1 MKWTWTSC
9 AESAF
14 SRLAETRSRS
24 QGRMR
29 SRRWW
34 RWAAIQ
40 DVRFCTPQQCFQ
52 KQMMEDDYGP
62 DEAIWLIMICEIRSC
77 SSTPSPQ
84 QTCKGQWGQLLLS
97 KMLWLAKK
105 RLRQGTEISSEN
117 QKNEKPSRIAPN
129 NTKPVN
135 SLCMLLLELNTN
147 TKIPVKKSRGENARG
162 KEVKSATIC

>member
-1 MKWTWTSC
+1 
-9 AESAF
+9 
-14 SRLAETRSRS
+14 
-24 QGRMR
+24 
-29 SRRWW
+29 
-34 RWAAIQ
+34 
-40 DVRFCTPQQCFQ
+40 
-52 KQMMEDDYGP
+52 MMEDDYGP
-62 DEAIWLIMICEIRSC
+62 DEAIWLIMIYEIRSR

-135 SLCMLLLELNTN
+135 SLGMLLLELNTN